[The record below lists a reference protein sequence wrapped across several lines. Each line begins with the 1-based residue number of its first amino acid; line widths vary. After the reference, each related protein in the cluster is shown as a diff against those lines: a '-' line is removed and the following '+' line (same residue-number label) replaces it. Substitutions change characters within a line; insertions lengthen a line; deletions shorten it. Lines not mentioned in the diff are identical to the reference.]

1 MDATFKPIATTHPMP
16 LRAGCPRPRARP
28 RRCPGPARMALGLLL
43 MAGAAQAQ
51 AQAQATADAQK
62 RLHIR
67 ALAATC
73 THCHGTDGRAV
84 EGESMVRLAGM
95 PADYALTQLMAFRSG
110 QRPATVMH
118 QLTRGYTPEQLEQL
132 AKYFASVK

>member
-1 MDATFKPIATTHPMP
+1 MDATYKPLAMQHRRPV
-16 LRAGCPRPRARP
+16 GRPRLGGWP
-28 RRCPGPARMALGLLL
+28 LALSTLLI
-43 MAGAAQAQ
+43 AGAAQAQ
-51 AQAQATADAQK
+51 PAAPADAQT
-62 RLHIR
+62 RLHTR

-84 EGESMVRLAGM
+84 EGESMVRLAGL
-95 PADYALTQLMAFRSG
+95 PADYTLTQLMAFRSG